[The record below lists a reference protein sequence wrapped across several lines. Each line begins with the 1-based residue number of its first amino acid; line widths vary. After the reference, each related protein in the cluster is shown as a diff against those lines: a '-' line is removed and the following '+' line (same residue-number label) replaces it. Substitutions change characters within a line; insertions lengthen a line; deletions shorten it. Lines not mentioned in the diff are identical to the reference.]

1 MRIPCHKRTK
11 RLVRKIC
18 DQNLHA
24 AANTTVKHSEV
35 YSAVL
40 TIVKENTS
48 DKMSDY
54 LKSLGMLLQYLLNK
68 PHERVFQSNL
78 LWWKED
84 FLPLG
89 LLLLMYMFVGSWTT
103 SQPKFPLKWPL
114 LFDPLQWTN
123 HKENTVFF
131 QNRQNTKK
139 STFPKSCGERRAASW
154 KSFVL
159 VAIGD

>member
-1 MRIPCHKRTK
+1 MRTPRHKRTK
-11 RLVRKIC
+11 CLARQIC

-68 PHERVFQSNL
+68 PHEIRGFPIQSSLRKRRFQS
-78 LWWKED
+78 
-84 FLPLG
+84 LG
-89 LLLLMYMFVGSWTT
+89 LLLLMYVC
-103 SQPKFPLKWPL
+103 
-114 LFDPLQWTN
+114 
-123 HKENTVFF
+123 
-131 QNRQNTKK
+131 RQLDYKPAK
-139 STFPKSCGERRAASW
+139 IPIEVAS
-154 KSFVL
+154 F
-159 VAIGD
+159 I

>member
-1 MRIPCHKRTK
+1 MFGKVK
-11 RLVRKIC
+11 C
-18 DQNLHA
+18 DQNLH
-24 AANTTVKHSEV
+24 ANTTVKHSEV
-35 YSAVL
+35 YTYSAVL
-40 TIVKENTS
+40 TTVKNNS
-48 DKMSDY
+48 CDKMSDY

-78 LWWKED
+78 LWGKEN
-84 FLPLG
+84 FQPLG

-131 QNRQNTKK
+131 KK
-139 STFPKSCGERRAASW
+139 TLKNQLFPNPVGSAELLAGK
-154 KSFVL
+154 VL
-159 VAIGD
+159 FLLQ